1 MVGGGHG
8 SAHVRWLDGVFQCYG
23 GPLDANCVSDSVIA
37 VIDAKTQSNLWKKE
51 FIDG

>member
-1 MVGGGHG
+1 MIGGAHG
-8 SAHVRWLDGVFQCYG
+8 SAHVRWSDGVFQCYG
-23 GPLDANCVSDSVIA
+23 GPLDINCVSDSVIA